1 MAIDYNTLKQ
11 TILSNIVTNNNNEI
25 TAAILEPILTEI
37 LEFTRQEVGDTGNLQ
52 TLSTDLTSAIN
63 EILNNISIVFPGN
76 DGKRYVVKDG
86 DWVLASEAFILSNG
100 QTGDIDE
107 DSDLSRVG
115 KTSFGGDDP
124 ESQVE
129 VIGDYYNKESIDGIG
144 AVVSS
149 TGNNVARNAGIPAG
163 LLTGVE
169 QLFEEEGTNQR
180 VQFFAGKD
188 NNGSIADLLAIMGIN
203 KGANPLI
210 PDDYARFFAFRALEG
225 HLVIDLECKSG
236 GDTNKFRLRSGQ
248 TEFSKPML
256 NNQYGKGNL
265 KEGDNYNCEYLGNIV
280 LGEAAYLAAFDSI
293 GNIIEIP
300 ATKISNK
307 PILFGDLPGSPNV
320 GDKAIISDASSVNYA
335 ANASGG
341 GSTTIPVFYDGTNW
355 IYA

>member
-11 TILSNIVTNNNNEI
+11 TILNNIVTNNNNEI

-124 ESQVE
+124 ISQVE
-129 VIGDYYNKESIDGIG
+129 VIGDYYNKESIDGVG
-144 AVVSS
+144 AVISS

-169 QLFEEEGTNQR
+169 QLFEEEGTNER
-180 VQFFAGKD
+180 VQFFIGKD
-188 NNGSIADLLAIMGIN
+188 NNGVVADLLAIFGIN
-203 KGANPLI
+203 KGVNPLI
-210 PDDYARFFAFRALEG
+210 PDDYARVFAFRAVEG
-225 HLVIDLECKSG
+225 HLITDIQTKSG
-236 GDTNKFRLRSGQ
+236 GDANKIRIRSGR
-248 TEFSKPML
+248 TEFEKPML
-256 NNQYGKGNL
+256 NNDYGKGNF
-265 KEGDNYNCEYLGNIV
+265 KEGDNYDCEFVGNVV
-280 LGEAAYLAAFDSI
+280 LGEATYLAAFDTT

-307 PILFGDLPGSPNV
+307 PVIFSNLPSSPNV
-320 GDKAIISDASSVNYA
+320 GDKGIITDASGVAYA
-335 ANASGG
+335 GIASGG